1 MKTIRFFSF
10 AFIGISIFSF
20 LYVSVLAFISPQQ
33 VMDLVQVQLTN
44 TDAISSIRGVYGGV
58 GMTIVICLS
67 YLAVTNR
74 KMALSFLAILWGF
87 YAISRLMT
95 IGIDGTL
102 GAFGTQWLMIESVF
116 CVVGA
121 VLFFTTSKMQ
131 QVKG

>member
-10 AFIGISIFSF
+10 SFIGLSIFSF

-67 YLAVTNR
+67 YLTFTNR
-74 KMALSFLAILWGF
+74 KMALSFLAVLWGF

-102 GAFGTQWLMIESVF
+102 GAFGTQWLVIESVF
-116 CVVGA
+116 CVIGI
-121 VLFFTTSKMQ
+121 VLLVSSRKMQ
-131 QVKG
+131 RA